1 MLFYAFRLY
10 RVPTVGGKPLDL
22 HRLFVEVTSRGGL
35 EKVWL
40 LFYLFIF
47 LYVVSF
53 YMQYIKSR
61 KTQCHNNVQ

>member
-1 MLFYAFRLY
+1 MLFDAFCLY

-40 LFYLFIF
+40 LFYLS
-47 LYVVSF
+47 L
-53 YMQYIKSR
+53 
-61 KTQCHNNVQ
+61 CC